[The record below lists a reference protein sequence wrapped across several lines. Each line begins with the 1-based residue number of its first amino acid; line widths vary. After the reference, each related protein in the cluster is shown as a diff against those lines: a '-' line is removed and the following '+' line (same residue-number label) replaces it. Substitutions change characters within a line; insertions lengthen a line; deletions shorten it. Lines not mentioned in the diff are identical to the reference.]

1 MLAGP
6 RQFAR
11 YFGTEIP
18 YSRKT
23 FKGLVPG
30 RPKRHRSYMCN
41 SAQYDCWGKI
51 WKAWR
56 GCTSLHYAQFH
67 WVKLSFVRSF
77 RNIRNWGGQWW
88 DRPFL
93 GSVFCLWHGHAEFL
107 WTFLTQ
113 AGPCRTY
120 LFYEFVNKFSD
131 NFFWKRSAWLDALL
145 RYGVIDILEVHGL
158 CTHYGA
164 PPLLSNT
171 SIPLS
176 SNRYGG
182 I

>member
-1 MLAGP
+1 MSFRGSDVCWRALGSSP
-6 RQFAR
+6 
-11 YFGTEIP
+11 GI
-18 YSRKT
+18 
-23 FKGLVPG
+23 LVQRFHILE
-30 RPKRHRSYMCN
+30 RPLRGWFQEDLRDIVHTYVM
-41 SAQYDCWGKI
+41 QYDCWGKI

-131 NFFWKRSAWLDALL
+131 IFFWKRSAWLDALL
-145 RYGVIDILEVHGL
+145 RYGVIDILDGAWPLHAL
-158 CTHYGA
+158 RCTSTLKQYKY
-164 PPLLSNT
+164 PLK
-171 SIPLS
+171 
-176 SNRYGG
+176 
-182 I
+182 